1 MQKDNALG
9 FAQIGTPKLVHDLGG
24 KGCLAKLTQQI
35 NGLFPNKSALYE
47 MKSQD
52 ALKILN
58 DPKFIL
64 PDDEASLEKYGHIY
78 TKPEQQQKN
87 AQKQVEEHRPVKIPE
102 MKINL

>member
-1 MQKDNALG
+1 MRR
-9 FAQIGTPKLVHDLGG
+9 
-24 KGCLAKLTQQI
+24 LTQQI

-58 DPKFIL
+58 DPKSIL

>member
-1 MQKDNALG
+1 
-9 FAQIGTPKLVHDLGG
+9 
-24 KGCLAKLTQQI
+24 
-35 NGLFPNKSALYE
+35 